1 MISTVTLQIPDG
13 IYRRLEVQ
21 AKARSQSLEEILV
34 HALNVNVGS
43 PPDVNDVPTELKADL
58 ADLDSMSD
66 DALLI
71 LMQGKK
77 PIADFDRYDELLELK
92 SDRLLLSAETE
103 ELDRLRKESDI
114 FMLRKAQ
121 AAVLLKWRGYS
132 VSDRLCW
139 YFFEAGTL
147 S

>member
-1 MISTVTLQIPDG
+1 MLSTVTLQIPDG

-34 HALNVNVGS
+34 HALNVGS
-43 PPDVNDVPTELKADL
+43 PPDVNDVPTELK

-132 VSDRLCW
+132 VSDR
-139 YFFEAGTL
+139 
-147 S
+147 

>member
-1 MISTVTLQIPDG
+1 MLSTVTLQIPDG

-34 HALNVNVGS
+34 HALNVGS

-58 ADLDSMSD
+58 AEVDSMSD

-77 PIADFDRYDELLELK
+77 PIADFDRYDELLDLK
-92 SDRLLLSAETE
+92 ADRLLIPSETQ
-103 ELDRLRKESDI
+103 ELEQLRKDSDL

-132 VSDRLCW
+132 VSDR
-139 YFFEAGTL
+139 
-147 S
+147 

>member
-1 MISTVTLQIPDG
+1 MLSTVTLQIPDG

-34 HALNVNVGS
+34 HALNVGS

-71 LMQGKK
+71 LMQAKK
-77 PIADFDRYDELLELK
+77 PIADFDRYDELLDLK
-92 SDRLLLSAETE
+92 ADRLLLSAETE
-103 ELDRLRKESDI
+103 ELERLRKESDI

-121 AAVLLKWRGYS
+121 AAVILKWRGYS
-132 VSDRLCW
+132 VNDRLL
-139 YFFEAGTL
+139 ARN

>member
-1 MISTVTLQIPDG
+1 MLSTVTLQIPDG

-34 HALNVNVGS
+34 HALNVGS

-58 ADLDSMSD
+58 ADLDTMSD
-66 DALLI
+66 DELLI
-71 LMQGKK
+71 LMQDKK
-77 PIADFDRYDELLELK
+77 PIADFDRYDELLDLK
-92 SDRLLLSAETE
+92 ADRLLMPSETQ
-103 ELDRLRKESDI
+103 ELEQLRKESDL

-132 VSDRLCW
+132 VSDR
-139 YFFEAGTL
+139 
-147 S
+147 

>member
-1 MISTVTLQIPDG
+1 MLSTVTLQIPDG

-34 HALNVNVGS
+34 HALNVGS

-58 ADLDSMSD
+58 ADLDTMSD
-66 DALLI
+66 DELLI
-71 LMQGKK
+71 LMQDKK
-77 PIADFDRYDELLELK
+77 PIADFDRYDEFLDLK
-92 SDRLLLSAETE
+92 ADRLLMTTETQ
-103 ELDRLRKESDI
+103 ELEQLRKESDL

-132 VSDRLCW
+132 VGDRLC
-139 YFFEAGTL
+139 
-147 S
+147 

>member
-1 MISTVTLQIPDG
+1 MLSTVTLQIPDG

-34 HALNVNVGS
+34 HALNVGS

-71 LMQGKK
+71 LMQEKK
-77 PIADFDRYDELLELK
+77 PIADFDRYDELLDLK
-92 SDRLLLSAETE
+92 ADRLLLSVETE
-103 ELDRLRKESDI
+103 ELERLRKESDI

-132 VSDRLCW
+132 VSDRLL
-139 YFFEAGTL
+139 ARNL
-147 S
+147 

>member
-1 MISTVTLQIPDG
+1 MLSTVTLQIPDG

-34 HALNVNVGS
+34 HALNVGS

-58 ADLDSMSD
+58 ADLDMMSD

-71 LMQGKK
+71 LMQEKK
-77 PIADFDRYDELLELK
+77 PIADFDRYDELLDLK
-92 SDRLLLSAETE
+92 ADRLLTPTETQ
-103 ELDRLRKESDI
+103 ELEQLRKESDL

-132 VSDRLCW
+132 VSDRLL
-139 YFFEAGTL
+139 ARN

>member
-1 MISTVTLQIPDG
+1 MPSTVTLQIPDG
-13 IYRRLEVQ
+13 IYCRLEVQ

-34 HALNVNVGS
+34 HALNVGS
-43 PPDVNDVPTELKADL
+43 PPDVNDVPIELK

-71 LMQGKK
+71 LMQEKK
-77 PIADFDRYDELLELK
+77 PIADFDCYDELLDLK
-92 SDRLLLSAETE
+92 ADRLLLSAETE
-103 ELDRLRKESDI
+103 ELGRLRKESDI

-132 VSDRLCW
+132 VSDRLC
-139 YFFEAGTL
+139 
-147 S
+147 

>member
-1 MISTVTLQIPDG
+1 MLSTVTLQIPDG

-34 HALNVNVGS
+34 HALNVGS
-43 PPDVNDVPTELKADL
+43 PPDVNDVPTELK

-77 PIADFDRYDELLELK
+77 PIADFDRYDELLDLK
-92 SDRLLLSAETE
+92 ADRLLMPTETQ
-103 ELDRLRKESDI
+103 ELEQLRKESDL

-121 AAVLLKWRGYS
+121 AAVLLK
-132 VSDRLCW
+132 
-139 YFFEAGTL
+139 
-147 S
+147 